1 MTSQVN
7 EFSQIVEQ
15 YVALRHPIHLY
26 QLEDGSWFV
35 KFPDLPGCM
44 TDADRW
50 EDLPQR
56 IHEAKSLWIEGVL
69 ERGDEIP
76 SPSNPY

>member
-1 MTSQVN
+1 MAIQTTQMSQT
-7 EFSQIVEQ
+7 VEY
-15 YVALRHPIHLY
+15 YVALRHPINLY

-50 EDLPQR
+50 EDLPAR

-69 ERGDEIP
+69 ERGESVP
-76 SPSNPY
+76 EPSNPY